1 MIINC
6 KSCDTSYDINED
18 LVAANGSK
26 VRCSNCEEVFMV
38 YPSAT
43 ASNRAEKS
51 SEVSEISGHEETTV
65 FESKIEGIIDGFD
78 TEQGFEALENGKTKE
93 IGLQYLEKTAI
104 IDFQDIENADGG
116 AHGHDEGEGFGI
128 EIENMDFSNEAVSF
142 EETDFGLETMPEAE
156 MEIDRDFADFD
167 LDLAETNKQE
177 TESQRK
183 TGSEPIAS
191 SDANADMLEDFD
203 LDLDDEYDT
212 DGREYEVD
220 LIEEQEPIEEMGTK
234 EFGFDLGEDESFN
247 AEADAK
253 DELAVNDSAVELDFE
268 EDADDAEEI
277 GAVSSEETFSDVDY
291 HQATLDFDFDLDGI
305 EDADAVSPTSAAEDD
320 DFELD
325 FDLDLD
331 LDGEEKNRVEDI
343 TATVISDEDGF
354 DLTDVEE
361 FLDLEQE
368 LGQQYGQ
375 GNKQS
380 FSLGLDTKSADVS
393 GRAGNDEDYDFEL
406 ATQKN
411 ETAFPDGDNLN
422 NISMVTAL
430 DPQGDPD
437 IGNENK
443 NTKNKDKK
451 TVHAGDETLNTGVI
465 IGQKRTR
472 PVLKI
477 ALLVSVFMAIA
488 GGGYFYMLE
497 TQSPVPPEATRV
509 AAPTPPP
516 VQEGLLDS
524 NGNLQIS
531 ISRPDYSFISNE
543 NAGEIMVIRGSVTNH
558 YDHSR
563 KEIQVKGNV
572 YDRSGELLFSSTP
585 VYAGV
590 MFDADDLLT
599 REPAEIE
606 KGLSSGNISDNALI
620 DYNQSVPFMIV
631 FSQLPG
637 ELGELSVEVVASRA
651 VNE

>member
-6 KSCDTSYDINED
+6 KSCDTSYDIKED

-43 ASNRAEKS
+43 AGNRAEKS
-51 SEVSEISGHEETTV
+51 SDASEISGHEETTV
-65 FESKIEGIIDGFD
+65 FENKIEGIIDGFD
-78 TEQGFEALENGKTKE
+78 TEQSFEALEISKTKE
-93 IGLQYLEKTAI
+93 IGLQYLEKTSI
-104 IDFQDIENADGG
+104 IDFQEIENPDGA
-116 AHGHDEGEGFGI
+116 AHGHDEGEVFGS
-128 EIENMDFSNEAVSF
+128 EKENTGFSNEAVSF

-156 MEIDRDFADFD
+156 LDIDGDFGDFD
-167 LDLAETNKQE
+167 LDLEETNKQE
-177 TESQRK
+177 VESQWK

-191 SDANADMLEDFD
+191 SDAEADMLEDFE

-220 LIEEQEPIEEMGTK
+220 LIEEHEPIEDIGTE
-234 EFGFDLGEDESFN
+234 EFGFDLGEDEPFN
-247 AEADAK
+247 AEAGAK
-253 DELAVNDSAVELDFE
+253 DEFAANDFAVELDFE
-268 EDADDAEEI
+268 AEADEAEET
-277 GAVSSEETFSDVDY
+277 GAMNSSEDTFSDVDY

-305 EDADAVSPTSAAEDD
+305 EDADAASPTSAAEDD

-331 LDGEEKNRVEDI
+331 FDGEEKNRVADS

-368 LGQQYGQ
+368 LGQQHGH

-380 FSLGLDTKSADVS
+380 FSLGLGTKSADVS
-393 GRAGNDEDYDFEL
+393 GKAGNDEDYDFEL

-411 ETAFPDGDNLN
+411 ETTSDGDNLN

-430 DPQGDPD
+430 DPQGNPD
-437 IGNENK
+437 FGNESNAEENK
-443 NTKNKDKK
+443 YEEI
-451 TVHAGDETLNTGVI
+451 VPVGDETLNTGVI

-477 ALLVSVFMAIA
+477 ALLVSVFIAIA

-497 TQSPVPPEATRV
+497 TQSPVPPEATRI

-531 ISRPDYSFISNE
+531 ISRPGYSFITNE
-543 NAGEIMVIRGSVTNH
+543 NTGEIMVIRGSVTNH

-563 KEIQVKGNV
+563 KDIQVKGNV
-572 YDRSGELLFSSTP
+572 YDRSGELLFSSAP
-585 VYAGV
+585 VYAGAMV
-590 MFDADDLLT
+590 DADDLLT

-606 KGLSSGNISDNALI
+606 KGLSSGSVNTLI

-631 FSQLPG
+631 FSQLPA